1 MGTVWKANIT
11 DRFVPD
17 SLVFNSSATFVLDNL
32 IHPCTIELTKFG
44 TECDNIIVP
53 MKRLNSLDCNPE
65 LSTFH
70 HSSSSSLGVAL
81 FTETLWI
88 GGKSG
93 RRILHVERKQLL
105 LIFGIISGCCWDC
118 AQVRQRTNHWIK
130 PSMGIKLTT
139 VQTEHSACLCVC
151 LCGAVTAS
159 KQAGTLDSYGCTAPA
174 IYLTESRLRSRLES
188 KLYNQSTTSE
198 KGQCISVHSLSSP
211 CDLVL
216 NPAFSL
222 VAFLGIGVKRCRV
235 ILTARGHPRSPIHTH
250 TITQT
255 CTHTYAQA
263 FSHTLYMLEKN
274 ILTFA
279 LQNSTRASV

>member
-1 MGTVWKANIT
+1 
-11 DRFVPD
+11 
-17 SLVFNSSATFVLDNL
+17 
-32 IHPCTIELTKFG
+32 
-44 TECDNIIVP
+44 

-93 RRILHVERKQLL
+93 RRILHAERKQLL

-118 AQVRQRTNHWIK
+118 AQVRQRTLDQTQRGDKANNSADWIQC
-130 PSMGIKLTT
+130 
-139 VQTEHSACLCVC
+139 VCVC

-174 IYLTESRLRSRLES
+174 IYLTESRLRSHLES

-222 VAFLGIGVKRCRV
+222 VAFWGSGWSD
-235 ILTARGHPRSPIHTH
+235 AGW
-250 TITQT
+250 
-255 CTHTYAQA
+255 
-263 FSHTLYMLEKN
+263 F
-274 ILTFA
+274 
-279 LQNSTRASV
+279 